1 MGARDPGEIVV
12 QEFFHMDGYAFYVWG
27 SYAIVS
33 AVLLLNVIS
42 IRLQRHKI
50 LRELAELSEEE

>member
-1 MGARDPGEIVV
+1 M
-12 QEFFHMDGYAFYVWG
+12 QEFFYMDGYAFYVWG

-42 IRLQRHKI
+42 IRLQRRKI